1 MACKNIALALSL
13 SLAISPVSA
22 SQPQPLPQGA
32 PPAPADARYCLRVD
46 PLPGS
51 RIETIL
57 CQTRDEWAQLD
68 VDLDQEW
75 AKEGVK
81 IISPAGPNS

>member
-1 MACKNIALALSL
+1 MGCKYIALALSMI
-13 SLAISPVSA
+13 LAISPVSA
-22 SQPQPLPQGA
+22 SQPQPIPEGA